1 MIYRLLHFFILL
13 PFSYLPFFVLY
24 FIADILYLFLYYVI
38 SYRKDVISKNI
49 SNSFGHLDPIERK
62 KISKEFYKHLSDIMV
77 ESIKSFTIT
86 KNQLRKRFVII
97 NPEIVDHY
105 AQKNQSVII
114 VGGHYNNWEMFAQ
127 ATPLYHQHKC
137 LGIYKPL
144 SNEFYNNKMLSSR
157 QKFGFTMFSMKET
170 ISCFKHPSIKAIFF
184 ASDQSPSNFKNVYW
198 TTFLN
203 QKTPVQYGVERL
215 SKLYNYPI
223 FSYHITKTKRGCFE
237 AEYELLCE
245 NPTATKKDEI
255 TELFTKKIES
265 SILNKPE
272 FWLWS
277 HKRWKTNKYINN

>member
-105 AQKNQSVII
+105 AQKNQ
-114 VGGHYNNWEMFAQ
+114 
-127 ATPLYHQHKC
+127 
-137 LGIYKPL
+137 
-144 SNEFYNNKMLSSR
+144 ML
-157 QKFGFTMFSMKET
+157 
-170 ISCFKHPSIKAIFF
+170 
-184 ASDQSPSNFKNVYW
+184 
-198 TTFLN
+198 
-203 QKTPVQYGVERL
+203 
-215 SKLYNYPI
+215 
-223 FSYHITKTKRGCFE
+223 
-237 AEYELLCE
+237 
-245 NPTATKKDEI
+245 
-255 TELFTKKIES
+255 
-265 SILNKPE
+265 
-272 FWLWS
+272 
-277 HKRWKTNKYINN
+277 